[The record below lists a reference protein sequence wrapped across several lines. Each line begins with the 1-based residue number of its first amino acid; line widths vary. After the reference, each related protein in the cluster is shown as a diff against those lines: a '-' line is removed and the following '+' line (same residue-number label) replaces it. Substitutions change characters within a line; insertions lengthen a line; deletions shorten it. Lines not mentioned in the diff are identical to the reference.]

1 METIDQGSMLNVDIP
16 VVKLDMTIDTEPV
29 AWLPSE
35 PVCDATD
42 FTLLDV
48 APVNTSVTQPEFET
62 LMPYEPEP
70 EVEGPHSA
78 FMLFMR
84 EWRERV
90 MNEFGVDDS
99 EIVKTILKDQW
110 DDLPA
115 EEQATYYELA
125 KGENILHSQ
134 QHPDWSA
141 KENYQK
147 SEQGQAV
154 GCKRKGDE
162 IQGAE
167 CKRKRQEM
175 NWVTLNQ
182 QDIKWLACAQLQ
194 LDPLAG
200 DEESEE
206 PSHSKKPCLMS
217 GYEDRQETQQKGEE
231 SQAVGCKWKGDE
243 IQGAECKRKR
253 QEMNWVT
260 LNQQDIKWLA
270 CAQQQFDPLAGD
282 EAPAAAPQPQTSYV
296 KKPANAFM
304 IFRREEKDRIMA
316 QHKCKDSCHVN
327 KILGELWKNM
337 TREEKSRYFEKAKA
351 EKLLH
356 SQLHPHW
363 TFKDSYG
370 KKTKKKKNRT
380 TEPPS
385 RL

>member
-1 METIDQGSMLNVDIP
+1 
-16 VVKLDMTIDTEPV
+16 
-29 AWLPSE
+29 
-35 PVCDATD
+35 
-42 FTLLDV
+42 
-48 APVNTSVTQPEFET
+48 
-62 LMPYEPEP
+62 
-70 EVEGPHSA
+70 
-78 FMLFMR
+78 
-84 EWRERV
+84 
-90 MNEFGVDDS
+90 
-99 EIVKTILKDQW
+99 
-110 DDLPA
+110 
-115 EEQATYYELA
+115 
-125 KGENILHSQ
+125 
-134 QHPDWSA
+134 
-141 KENYQK
+141 
-147 SEQGQAV
+147 
-154 GCKRKGDE
+154 
-162 IQGAE
+162 
-167 CKRKRQEM
+167 M

-194 LDPLAG
+194 L
-200 DEESEE
+200 
-206 PSHSKKPCLMS
+206 
-217 GYEDRQETQQKGEE
+217 
-231 SQAVGCKWKGDE
+231 
-243 IQGAECKRKR
+243 
-253 QEMNWVT
+253 
-260 LNQQDIKWLA
+260 
-270 CAQQQFDPLAGD
+270 DPLAGD